1 MFTRAILRLPGA
13 DYAQGL
19 TTASEAG
26 PPDPARMRAQHQA
39 YADALA
45 GLGLALEVLD
55 PLPGHPDAHFVEDA
69 AVVVPELAVVSRPGA
84 PSRRA
89 EAEALAPVLAR
100 HRPLARIHAPGTLDG
115 GDVLIFGKTAFLGVS
130 ERTNEDGARQLAGL
144 LAPHGYTCK
153 LLPVGVGLHFKSSV
167 NWVGEDRLLLT
178 PGFAGRPEFA
188 GYRSLVVDP
197 AEAYASNTLWING
210 SLLTPSGYPRTRA
223 LLETLGMPILELDTG
238 EARRMDGGLTCMS
251 LRF

>member
-1 MFTRAILRLPGA
+1 MFSRAILRRPGP

-19 TTASEAG
+19 TTATEPG
-26 PPDPARMRAQHQA
+26 RPDFARMQAQYQA

-55 PLPGHPDAHFVEDA
+55 PLPGHPDAYFVEDA

-89 EAEALAPVLAR
+89 EAEAMAPVLAR
-100 HRPLARIHAPGTLDG
+100 HRPLARIADPGTLDG
-115 GDVLIFGKTAFLGVS
+115 GDVLIFGRTAFIGVS
-130 ERTNEDGARQLAGL
+130 ERTNAAGAEQLAGL
-144 LAPHGYTCK
+144 LAPLGYACT
-153 LLPVGVGLHFKSSV
+153 PVPVAAGLHFKSSV
-167 NWVGEDRLLLT
+167 NWVGGDNLLLT
-178 PGFAGRPEFA
+178 PGFADRPEFA
-188 GYRSLVVDP
+188 GFRRLVVDP

-210 SLLTPSGYPRTRA
+210 TLLIPSRYPRTRA
-223 LLETLGMPILELDTG
+223 LLETLGLPILELDTG

-251 LRF
+251 LRL